1 MERARTG
8 KLKPDDYH
16 GSTFTIM
23 NLGMMGIDGGLP
35 LIYPPQTAI
44 LGVYSS
50 KRVPVV
56 VESVDIRTMMNM
68 VLVADH
74 RVLDGVPVSA
84 FLNSI
89 KALLQDPEKIS
100 GSSCP

>member
-1 MERARTG
+1 
-8 KLKPDDYH
+8 
-16 GSTFTIM
+16 M

>member
-1 MERARTG
+1 
-8 KLKPDDYH
+8 
-16 GSTFTIM
+16 M

-56 VESVDIRTMMNM
+56 VESGGGESVDIRTMMNM